1 MNLFDACPWKYEF
14 PWNFMGLVTL
24 EYAPLWYLANIAAE
38 KVTISLVNKLCWK
51 SDFMTKEKQKSEKT
65 DKNSKKSK

>member
-1 MNLFDACPWKYEF
+1 
-14 PWNFMGLVTL
+14 MGLVTL

-51 SDFMTKEKQKSEKT
+51 NEFDVKQKQTTEKIE
-65 DKNSKKSK
+65 KNSKKSK